1 MENQQTTP
9 TVKKS
14 SRKHLIWIVFVVIIF
29 LIGAVLGYGFYA
41 GAKVGS
47 YAKSAKA
54 IMKDSNEQWTMQKL
68 ENEDSSDPETLR
80 SDAELIKKDSEE
92 QLAKLE
98 KLNAPFGVRA
108 LSIKI
113 NDYFTT
119 AQDMSANILEFLDYL
134 IVLEGT
140 QTSLTSFDNSISD
153 VDSFIK
159 AFEEFHNSLA
169 KSITELEKADPPAS
183 YEEFNTEYLTALK
196 KFDALIVQAL
206 KYAKNDKF
214 DQIDS
219 LTPQFNKVS
228 KEFSQIS
235 SPDSTKA
242 IEKIITDEEKT
253 KLREYPEKI
262 KNAADDLLKVK
273 FSF

>member
-235 SPDSTKA
+235 SPDSAKA